1 MRVDVFEHARV
12 WMCVVTRTH
21 DIGSCRL
28 AMDYLGGD
36 EVTVLDRTMQ
46 GGGAIQGLRVDV
58 CAIVQQQLHALG
70 AVRRSRYMQHRD
82 VVACD
87 GHVRAALQ

>member
-1 MRVDVFEHARV
+1 MEMVVVRVRCA
-12 WMCVVTRTH
+12 CVCVA
-21 DIGSCRL
+21 CRL
-28 AMDYLGGD
+28 AMYYLGGD

-46 GGGAIQGLRVDV
+46 RGGAVQGLRVGIG
-58 CAIVQQQLHALG
+58 AIFQQQLYALG
-70 AVRRSRYMQHRD
+70 AVRRSRHMQHRD